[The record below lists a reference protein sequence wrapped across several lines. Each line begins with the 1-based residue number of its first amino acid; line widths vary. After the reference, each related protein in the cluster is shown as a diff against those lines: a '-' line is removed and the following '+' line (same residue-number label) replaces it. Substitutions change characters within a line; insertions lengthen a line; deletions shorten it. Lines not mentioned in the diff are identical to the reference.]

1 MSENEQAS
9 RTKAMNA
16 KFHVKLKNFISQEE
30 KDLLAQYLD
39 YAHIKLI

>member
-1 MSENEQAS
+1 MSENEPES
-9 RTKAMNA
+9 RTESKNA
-16 KFHVKLKNFISQEE
+16 KFYVKLKNFISQEE